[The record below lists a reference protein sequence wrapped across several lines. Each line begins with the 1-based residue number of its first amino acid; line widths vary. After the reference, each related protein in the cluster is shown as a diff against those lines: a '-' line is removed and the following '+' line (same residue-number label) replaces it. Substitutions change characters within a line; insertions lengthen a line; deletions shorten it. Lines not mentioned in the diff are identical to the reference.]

1 LRTKTTQAM
10 MEEKKK
16 KIPKT
21 APSRLLER
29 DGTMTIEKDTLN
41 SFRVYN
47 YLMRISWQHFLLY
60 AFATYIALNTVF
72 TLFYIIGGGKGCL
85 ANFPT
90 RSNVALDFLEIFF
103 FSTQTFT
110 TVGYGFMHP
119 DCVSTNLIASVE
131 AFTGFVFFAVVTG
144 AFYTKFTKPTV
155 ALKLSH
161 VAVFDN
167 FQDQKAFKFM
177 LANEFDNRVVDVEVT
192 LDLIRL
198 EAVEG
203 RWKKRFYQ
211 MYLFRKR
218 IPYLSV
224 PWTVVHVIDE
234 KSPLHG
240 LTRANFE
247 QENLEFFVQVKF
259 FDESHSQ
266 YLFQEFSFFGS
277 EEVKWGHKFVN
288 IQRYTERGALK
299 LTMKRFGKT
308 VALEG
313 FPEVL

>member
-1 LRTKTTQAM
+1 
-10 MEEKKK
+10 
-16 KIPKT
+16 
-21 APSRLLER
+21 
-29 DGTMTIEKDTLN
+29 
-41 SFRVYN
+41 
-47 YLMRISWQHFLLY
+47 
-60 AFATYIALNTVF
+60 
-72 TLFYIIGGGKGCL
+72 
-85 ANFPT
+85 
-90 RSNVALDFLEIFF
+90 
-103 FSTQTFT
+103 
-110 TVGYGFMHP
+110 
-119 DCVSTNLIASVE
+119 
-131 AFTGFVFFAVVTG
+131 
-144 AFYTKFTKPTV
+144 
-155 ALKLSH
+155 
-161 VAVFDN
+161 
-167 FQDQKAFKFM
+167 M

-234 KSPLHG
+234 NSPLHG
-240 LTRANFE
+240 LTRADFE

-277 EEVKWGHKFVN
+277 EEVLWGHKFVN

-308 VALEG
+308 VVVDG
-313 FPEVL
+313 FSEVL

>member
-1 LRTKTTQAM
+1 

-16 KIPKT
+16 RALKSPPT
-21 APSRLLER
+21 RLLER

-60 AFATYIALNTVF
+60 AFATFTALNAVF
-72 TLFYIIGGGKGCL
+72 TLFYVVFGGKSCF

-90 RSNVALDFLEIFF
+90 RANVALDFLEIYF

-110 TVGYGFMHP
+110 TVGYGFIRP
-119 DCVSTNLIASVE
+119 DCVVTNALASIE

-144 AFYTKFTKPTV
+144 AFYTKFTKPNV
-155 ALKLSH
+155 ELKLSH
-161 VAVFDN
+161 VAVFDD
-167 FQDQKAFKFM
+167 FKGKKAFKFM
-177 LANEFDNRVVDVEVT
+177 LANEYENRVVDVEVT

-198 EAVEG
+198 EAVDR

-224 PWTVVHVIDE
+224 PWTVVHEIDE
-234 KSPLHG
+234 KSPLFG
-240 LTRANFE
+240 LSHADFE
-247 QENLEFFVQVKF
+247 AQNLEFFVQVKF

-277 EEVKWGHKFVN
+277 DEVLWGHKFVN

-308 VALEG
+308 VPVEG
-313 FPEVL
+313 FPDVL

>member
-1 LRTKTTQAM
+1 
-10 MEEKKK
+10 MEEKKNRSL
-16 KIPKT
+16 KT
-21 APSRLLER
+21 PPTRLLER
-29 DGTMTIEKDTLN
+29 DGTMTIEKDALN

-47 YLMRISWQHFLLY
+47 YLMRISWQRFLLY
-60 AFATYIALNTVF
+60 AFATYAALNAVF
-72 TLFYIIGGGKGCL
+72 TLFYVLSGGKSCL
-85 ANFPT
+85 VNFPT
-90 RSNVALDFLEIFF
+90 RSNIALDFLEIYF

-119 DCVSTNLIASVE
+119 DCVSTNVIASVE

-155 ALKLSH
+155 ALKLSQ
-161 VAVFDN
+161 VAVFDM
-167 FQDQKAFKFM
+167 FKGKKAFKFM
-177 LANEFDNRVVDVEVT
+177 LANEYDNRVVDVEVT

-198 EAVEG
+198 ESVEG

-234 KSPLHG
+234 NSPMHG
-240 LTRANFE
+240 LTRADFE
-247 QENLEFFVQVKF
+247 EQNLEFFVQVKF

-277 EEVKWGHKFVN
+277 KEVIWGHKFVN

-308 VALEG
+308 VAVEG
-313 FPEVL
+313 FSEIL

>member
-1 LRTKTTQAM
+1 M
-10 MEEKKK
+10 MEENKKRPLK
-16 KIPKT
+16 
-21 APSRLLER
+21 APPTRLLER

-60 AFATYIALNTVF
+60 AFASYAALNAVF
-72 TLFYIIGGGKGCL
+72 TLFYIIAGGKACL

-90 RSNVALDFLEIFF
+90 RSNVASDFLEIYF

-119 DCVSTNLIASVE
+119 DCISTNMIASVE
-131 AFTGFVFFAVVTG
+131 AFTGFVFFAIVTG

-167 FQDQKAFKFM
+167 FKHQKAFKFM

-234 KSPLHG
+234 NSPLHG
-240 LTRANFE
+240 LTRTDFE
-247 QENLEFFVQVKF
+247 QQNLEFFVQVKF

-277 EEVKWGHKFVN
+277 EEVRWGHKFVN

-308 VALEG
+308 VAVEG
-313 FPEVL
+313 FSEVL

>member
-1 LRTKTTQAM
+1 

-16 KIPKT
+16 RPLKT
-21 APSRLLER
+21 APTRLLER
-29 DGTMTIEKDTLN
+29 DGRMTIEKDTLT

-47 YLMRISWQHFLLY
+47 YLMRISWQGFLLY
-60 AFATYIALNTVF
+60 AFATYAALNAVF
-72 TLFYIIGGGKGCL
+72 TLFYILAGGKSCF

-90 RSNVALDFLEIFF
+90 RSNVALDFLEIYF

-110 TVGYGFMHP
+110 TVGYGFMYP
-119 DCVSTNLIASVE
+119 DCVSANVVASVE
-131 AFTGFVFFAVVTG
+131 AFSGFVFFAVVTG

-155 ALKLSH
+155 NLKLSN
-161 VAVFDN
+161 VAIFDD
-167 FQDQKAFKFM
+167 FKSQKAFKFM
-177 LANEFDNRVVDVEVT
+177 LAHEFDNRVVDVEVT

-198 EAVEG
+198 ESVDG

-224 PWTVVHVIDE
+224 PWTVVHIIDE
-234 KSPLHG
+234 NSPLHG
-240 LTRANFE
+240 LTRADFE
-247 QENLEFFVQVKF
+247 QESLEFFVQVKF
-259 FDESHSQ
+259 FDEAHSQ

-277 EEVKWGHKFVN
+277 EEVLWGHKFVN

-299 LTMKRFGKT
+299 LTMHRFGKT
-308 VALEG
+308 VPLEG
-313 FPEVL
+313 FSDVL

>member
-1 LRTKTTQAM
+1 
-10 MEEKKK
+10 MEDKKK
-16 KIPKT
+16 RPQK
-21 APSRLLER
+21 APPTRLLER
-29 DGTMTIEKDTLN
+29 DGTMTIEKDMLN

-47 YLMRISWQHFLLY
+47 YLMRISWQHFLLFAFGTY
-60 AFATYIALNTVF
+60 AVLNAIF
-72 TLFYIIGGGKGCL
+72 TLFYIIGGGKSCL
-85 ANFPT
+85 AQFPMHE
-90 RSNVALDFLEIFF
+90 NWGQDFLDIYF

-110 TVGYGFMHP
+110 TVGYGYMHP
-119 DCVSTNLIASVE
+119 NCLSTNVIASVE

-144 AFYTKFTKPTV
+144 AFYTKFTKPNV

-167 FQDQKAFKFM
+167 FKDQKAFKFM

-211 MYLFRKR
+211 LYLFRKR

-240 LTRANFE
+240 LTKADFE
-247 QENLEFFVQVKF
+247 AQNLEFFVQVKF

-266 YLFQEFSFFGS
+266 YLFQEFSFFGNQ
-277 EEVKWGHKFVN
+277 EVLWGHKFVN

-308 VALEG
+308 VNVEG
-313 FPEVL
+313 FPDVL

>member
-1 LRTKTTQAM
+1 
-10 MEEKKK
+10 MEERQNRP
-16 KIPKT
+16 PKALPT
-21 APSRLLER
+21 RLLER

-47 YLMRISWQHFLLY
+47 YLMRISWQRFLFY
-60 AFATYIALNTVF
+60 AFGFYVF
-72 TLFYIIGGGKGCL
+72 INIIFTFLYLISGGKSCL
-85 ANFPT
+85 ANFPE
-90 RSNVALDFLEIFF
+90 RGHWFRDILEIYF

-110 TVGYGFMHP
+110 TVGYGYMHP
-119 DCVSTNLIASVE
+119 DCLGTNMIASIE
-131 AFTGFVFFAVVTG
+131 AFSGFVFFAVVTG

-167 FQDQKAFKFM
+167 FQGHTAFKFM
-177 LANEFDNRVVDVEVT
+177 LANEYDNRVVDVEVT

-203 RWKKRFYQ
+203 RLKKRFYQ

-218 IPYLSV
+218 IPYLSL

-234 KSPLHG
+234 NSPLHG
-240 LTRANFE
+240 LTRADFE
-247 QENLEFFVQVKF
+247 EQNLEFFVQVKF

-266 YLFQEFSFFGS
+266 YLFQEFSFFGNQ
-277 EEVKWGHKFVN
+277 EVLWGRKFVN

-308 VALEG
+308 VPVAD
-313 FPEVL
+313 FPDVL